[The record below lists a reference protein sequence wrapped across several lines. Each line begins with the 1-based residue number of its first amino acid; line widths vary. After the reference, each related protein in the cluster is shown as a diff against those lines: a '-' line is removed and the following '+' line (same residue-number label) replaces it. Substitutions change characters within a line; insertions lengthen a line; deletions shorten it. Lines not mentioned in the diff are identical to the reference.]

1 MNRIDQR
8 FAQLKAEGASAFVP
22 FIVAGDPT
30 LERSEEIAL
39 ALAENGADVIEFGV
53 PFSDPIGDGA
63 VIQEAAQR
71 ALNHGIHL
79 TQILDSVRRIRQRT
93 NCALLLFTY
102 YNPLLAYGIE
112 RLAKDGAA
120 AGIDGVLCVDLPA
133 EEAED
138 YRKTLS
144 AHGLSTVF
152 LVAPTTSDARLAT
165 IAEQCT
171 GFVYYVSRLGV
182 TGERAGLSANLDH
195 ALARIRR
202 FTDKPIA
209 VGFGIGT
216 PEQAEKVAGLAEGVV
231 VGSAIV
237 RLIGQLGD
245 QPNTAQE
252 VGAFAGSLAQAAKRG
267 RVAAS

>member
-8 FAQLKAEGASAFVP
+8 FAELKAEGASAFVP
-22 FIVAGDPT
+22 FLVAGDPT
-30 LERSEEIAL
+30 LERSEEIAV
-39 ALAENGADVIEFGV
+39 ALAQNGADVIELGV

-63 VIQEAAQR
+63 VIQESAQR
-71 ALNHGIHL
+71 ALKHRVHL
-79 TQILDSVRRIRQRT
+79 TQIFESARRIRQQT
-93 NCALLLFTY
+93 DCALLLFTY

-112 RLAKDGAA
+112 RLAKAGAD

-152 LVAPTTSDARLAT
+152 LVAPTTSDARLAV

-182 TGERAGLSANLDH
+182 TGERAELSTNLDS
-195 ALARIRR
+195 ALARIRS

-245 QPNTAQE
+245 QPGTAQK
-252 VGAFAGSLAQAAKRG
+252 VGAFAGALAEAAKRG
-267 RVAAS
+267 KIPAG